1 MRLEEFTDIRY
12 EVEEDN
18 HAVITIDRQ
27 DRMNSFR
34 GRTVDEL
41 ISAFKHAWA
50 DRRVAAVIFTAAGER
65 AFCTG
70 GDVKERAETGGYG
83 ETEWGTFEIE
93 RLHRIIRDIPKPVIA
108 AGNGIAIGGG
118 AVLHLLRGLPGAAGP
133 ALVAQGGARG
143 GALGGG

>member
-1 MRLEEFTDIRY
+1 MKPEEFTDIRY

-27 DRMNSFR
+27 ERMNSC

-70 GDVKERAETGGYG
+70 GDVKERAGDRGYG
-83 ETEWGTFEIE
+83 ETEWGRSRSSGCTASSATSPS
-93 RLHRIIRDIPKPVIA
+93 RSSPPSTGSPSA
-108 AGNGIAIGGG
+108 AGTCCTCCAI
-118 AVLHLLRGLPGAAGP
+118 
-133 ALVAQGGARG
+133 
-143 GALGGG
+143 

>member
-1 MRLEEFTDIRY
+1 MKPEEFTDIRY

-50 DRRVAAVIFTAAGER
+50 DRRAAAVILPAAGER

-70 GDVKERAETGGYG
+70 GDVKERAESGGYG
-83 ETEWGTFEIE
+83 ETEWGTFEIQ
-93 RLHRIIRDIPKPVIA
+93 RLPRVLPDIPKPVI
-108 AGNGIAIGGG
+108 
-118 AVLHLLRGLPGAAGP
+118 
-133 ALVAQGGARG
+133 
-143 GALGGG
+143 